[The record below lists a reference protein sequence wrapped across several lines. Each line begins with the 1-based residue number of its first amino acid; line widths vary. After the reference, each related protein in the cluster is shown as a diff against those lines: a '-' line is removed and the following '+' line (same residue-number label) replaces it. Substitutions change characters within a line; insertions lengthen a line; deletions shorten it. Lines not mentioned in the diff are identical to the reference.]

1 MAMPDLEQLRYP
13 VGRFARLSAP
23 LDAASRRA
31 CIDTIEQAPARFRA
45 LVTGRSEGELD
56 TPYRPDGWTVRQVVH
71 HVPDSHLNA
80 YVRMKLAL
88 TEETPTIKPYDE
100 QKWSELPDAAMP
112 VDVSLSLL
120 DAVHARWLTLFRAM
134 KPGDFAR
141 TFNHP
146 EYPQGPR
153 TLDWMLQQYAWHS
166 RHHVAHITSL
176 RQRSGW

>member
-1 MAMPDLEQLRYP
+1 MANEDLRYPIGRFEETTPVSDRVRSSSLEQLA
-13 VGRFARLSAP
+13 VL
-23 LDAASRRA
+23 
-31 CIDTIEQAPARFRA
+31 PARMRDA
-45 LVTGRSEGELD
+45 VAGLSDAQLD
-56 TPYRPDGWTVRQVVH
+56 TPYRPGGWTVRKVVH

-88 TEETPTIKPYDE
+88 TEDTPTIKPYDE
-100 QKWSELPDAAMP
+100 QKWSELADAAMP
-112 VDVSLSLL
+112 IDVSLSLL

-176 RQRSGW
+176 RQRNGW